1 MRLRDTPLARLDVG
15 VINASAIAMLFGGRR
30 TTRGKTVKYVE
41 TLVFILRVVEVNL
54 QAKIAFISEGNS
66 LHFSQFTG
74 GRNTVLRV

>member
-1 MRLRDTPLARLDVG
+1 MRLRDTPLARLDVD
-15 VINASAIAMLFGGRR
+15 VINVSAIARLFGGRR